1 MEGLYKE
8 KEVFVKKVK
17 SQSSYVRDI
26 FAKEALL
33 MSKIRHENIVS
44 LITVSEHPVSIMME
58 YCVFIHTI
66 PEDREVQFLGS
77 AFTVSKY

>member
-1 MEGLYKE
+1 MKILSSILSAGSFGVAMKGFYKE

-33 MSKIRHENIVS
+33 IRKICHENIVS
-44 LITVSEHPVSIMME
+44 LMLLVKIL
-58 YCVFIHTI
+58 F
-66 PEDREVQFLGS
+66 RL
-77 AFTVSKY
+77 